1 MARKKATLMQ
11 IMTHCQGHSHSTF
24 TGLTM
29 SPRSRRELIESVGD
43 VCLTG
48 KINLVDRLYC
58 PHMVEGHVYDSEG
71 HKIPAIFLYDTGSL
85 QVFVIVLCYPTGQ

>member
-1 MARKKATLMQ
+1 MSGS
-11 IMTHCQGHSHSTF
+11 HNHSTF

-29 SPRSRRELIESVGD
+29 SPRSRRDLIESVGD

-48 KINLVDRLYC
+48 KINLIDRLYR

-71 HKIPAIFLYDTGSL
+71 HKIPATFLRDTGSL
-85 QVFVIVLCYPTGQ
+85 QSICDRTLLPDWSVFNTGEYRVM